1 MAAEPS
7 SHRTSI
13 RVATFNV
20 ENLMARFDFNGRKR
34 DEDRVL
40 RLFDLG
46 EDEAEDAERAR
57 LIALTDDTRQHSALA
72 VADTEADIVCLQEVE
87 NLDTLDAFESGYLHR
102 MLGQG
107 YKQKVW
113 REGNDKRGIDVAVM
127 ARETTATG
135 DPIEIIQVTSHKRL
149 SYGEAELFEEV
160 LPRRIQHPNERVFRR
175 DLLQV
180 DCRVGSRRLTLYVS
194 HLKAMGG
201 AREDDD
207 GEWIDGRQWSMPIR
221 LAEARA
227 MRAIIE
233 RNHTPVHNWMIC
245 ADLNDYSERIVI
257 DGPRGAPTFAPTADP
272 SEAIDALLADGFAVN
287 PVSRLPADERWTLFH
302 ADRHGTRHLCQ
313 LDYVLLSPSLARANP
328 DAMPAIVR
336 GGQPHRTP
344 FPPGQDGARY
354 PRVGWDRPKASDHCP
369 VAITVELP

>member
-201 AREDDD
+201 AREDDN

-257 DGPRGAPTFAPTADP
+257 DGPRGAPTFTPTDDP

-287 PVSRLPADERWTLFH
+287 PVSRLPAAERWTLFH
-302 ADRHGTRHLCQ
+302 ADRQGTRHLCQ
-313 LDYVLLSPSLARANP
+313 LDYVLLSPALARANP